1 MTEQLETA
9 IKAVQLYAET
19 HPRPTHVNQGQ
30 AAGRQGPADDDA
42 PGKRI
47 ARQQMLAD
55 ADRGADEP
63 KNQRQLDLVLPF
75 AYGAQVAD
83 DPFRHLLFLSPVFAG
98 DALKPYV
105 SAITRT
111 MFVPSERTTACFSV
125 ATVMPVPLAPMKRR
139 LWPVPL

>member
-63 KNQRQLDLVLPF
+63 KNQRQLDFVAQFPD
-75 AYGAQVAD
+75 GAQVAD
-83 DPFRHLLFLSPVFAG
+83 NPFWHF
-98 DALKPYV
+98 
-105 SAITRT
+105 
-111 MFVPSERTTACFSV
+111 CFSF
-125 ATVMPVPLAPMKRR
+125 PGS
-139 LWPVPL
+139 